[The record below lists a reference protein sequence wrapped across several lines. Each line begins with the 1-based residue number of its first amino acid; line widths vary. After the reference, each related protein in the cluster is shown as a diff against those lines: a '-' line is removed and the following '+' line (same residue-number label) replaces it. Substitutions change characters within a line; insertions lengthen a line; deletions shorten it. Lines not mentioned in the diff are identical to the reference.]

1 MTFVVAASALTEI
14 FVIRT
19 NSSLGKK
26 KKPSKVVR
34 TWALVETASKLNVK
48 LRAEALLLRNSH

>member
-14 FVIRT
+14 FGIRT

-26 KKPSKVVR
+26 KPSKVVC
-34 TWALVETASKLNVK
+34 TWALVETASKMNVK
-48 LRAEALLLRNSH
+48 LGAEALLLQNSH